1 MDLYSPYGAPNM
13 SNNGR
18 LISVV
23 ALATVLGVSV
33 YWLSGLVSEYGWQG
47 ALNYIWEGD
56 PYPNLRNRL
65 DKLELVERKIVKP
78 EKLLVQL
85 ETALQKSELD
95 TIDAAEASS
104 VVEEWQSNLPSSIDL
119 RTRLGLLSSD
129 LDKLAAQVD
138 GVVSEGSTVLK
149 ERKKVLSKRLVQLM
163 ERVDVLIAFFRK
175 GRDSSNQ
182 ETVSQ

>member
-1 MDLYSPYGAPNM
+1 MPSFAPRM
-13 SNNGR
+13 R
-18 LISVV
+18 PL
-23 ALATVLGVSV
+23 TKTM
-33 YWLSGLVSEYGWQG
+33 WQ
-47 ALNYIWEGD
+47 
-56 PYPNLRNRL
+56 
-65 DKLELVERKIVKP
+65 
-78 EKLLVQL
+78 
-85 ETALQKSELD
+85 
-95 TIDAAEASS
+95 
-104 VVEEWQSNLPSSIDL
+104 PSAW
-119 RTRLGLLSSD
+119 TRLGLLSSD